1 LENKTLKRIGLITNN
16 TIRQVLISLFGMVIP
31 FLVIHFS
38 SKEIWGSFVSV
49 LLFSLLAMQFINWG
63 NKEYLLREFSGN
75 PGKIGAVFSE
85 NLATRL
91 PILALFSIVALF
103 LFPLAFGFWI
113 TIWLVGR
120 FWNHS
125 VEALILY
132 QKEFNKSMFIELLGF
147 IGFSISFYTLKSEIN
162 IYSLL
167 VIYSLYQFFRGLL
180 YFLLFRKYFSFQ
192 HTAFKIDYF
201 KSSLSFFLLSILGFF
216 ASKIDVYI
224 IEGFGDKAITAE
236 YQIINSLLVF
246 VMSVVAFIYSP
257 FAKMIY
263 RNSESVIRKTQ
274 KTMAYLGLFIVP
286 CSLLAIY
293 FIIKFYLKT
302 SLGIV
307 FYFIAF
313 LYVYPSYLYGLDIVN
328 LFKQHKEKVVVR
340 NLIIGVVINTFLSLL
355 FLSMLYGGF
364 SQYGINAALLGSAIA
379 QIVVLILFKSLKSA

>member
-1 LENKTLKRIGLITNN
+1 METKTLRRIGLITNN

-38 SKEIWGSFVSV
+38 SKETWVSFVSV

-63 NKEYLLREFSGN
+63 NKESLLRKFSKN
-75 PGKIGAVFSE
+75 PGKIGVAFSE

-91 PILALFSIVALF
+91 PFVALF
-103 LFPLAFGFWI
+103 LIIGLFVFPLSFGFWI

-120 FWNHS
+120 YWNHS

-132 QKEFNKSMFIELLGF
+132 QKEFNKSMVIELLSF
-147 IGFSISFYTLKSEIN
+147 IGFGISFYSLKSEI
-162 IYSLL
+162 SVHFLL
-167 VIYSLYQFFRGLL
+167 IIYSLYQFFRGLL

-192 HTAFKIDYF
+192 NASFKIDYF
-201 KSSLSFFLLSILGFF
+201 KTALSFFLLSILGFM

-224 IEGFGDKAITAE
+224 IESWGDKAITAE

-246 VMSVVAFIYSP
+246 VMSVAAFVYSP

-263 RNSESVIRKTQ
+263 RNNQDVIKKSQ
-274 KTMAYLGLFIVP
+274 KILAYLGLLIVP
-286 CSLLAIY
+286 CALLSIH

-302 SLGIV
+302 SLGMT
-307 FYFIAF
+307 FYLIAF

-328 LFKQHKEKVVVR
+328 LFKQHKESVVVL
-340 NLIIGVVINTFLSLL
+340 NLLIGVIVNILLSIM

-364 SQYGINAALLGSAIA
+364 SQYGIHAALLGSAIA